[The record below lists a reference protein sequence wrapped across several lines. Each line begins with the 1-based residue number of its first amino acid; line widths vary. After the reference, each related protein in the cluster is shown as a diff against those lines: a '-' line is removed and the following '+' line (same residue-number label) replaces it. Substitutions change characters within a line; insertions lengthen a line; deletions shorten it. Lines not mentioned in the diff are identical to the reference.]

1 MDKQNLVYTGNWI
14 LLSLKKEGNSNI
26 WYNMDETWGHYTK
39 WNKPVAKRQILC
51 YYIHRRYL
59 E

>member
-1 MDKQNLVYTGNWI
+1 MDKQNLVYTGNWM

-26 WYNMDETWGHYTK
+26 WYNMDETWGHYAK
-39 WNKPVAKRQILC
+39 WNKPVTKRQILC